1 MSYLVP
7 AKGLS
12 KIVTKAAACDSR
24 DFMEVLSDILLMPK
38 YNDSDGL
45 FVMEDKVY
53 QKYLDKGYI
62 DKSEQSLIGKFSKID

>member
-1 MSYLVP
+1 
-7 AKGLS
+7 
-12 KIVTKAAACDSR
+12 
-24 DFMEVLSDILLMPK
+24 MEVLSDILLMPK